1 MAIEYELKFQATPE
15 RQQAVLAAVAGQ
27 ECEYSMQTV
36 YYDTPDGALSAKK
49 YTLRKRRE
57 NDTYVC
63 TLKTPEKGNGRGEWE
78 LPCENIADAIAGL
91 VAMGAPQDLLVL
103 TKNGVQE
110 ICGAKFTRITRTVVL
125 EDGILELAFDRG
137 VLTGGGREMP
147 LCEIEVEL
155 KAGLPSVADQYAKI
169 LAQKFGLVPEKHS
182 KFRRA
187 LALAKG
193 E

>member
-78 LPCENIADAIAGL
+78 LPCREIGDALSPL
-91 VAMGAPQDLLVL
+91 VALGAPEELLQL
-103 TKNGVQE
+103 TQGGVQE
-110 ICGAKFTRITRTVVL
+110 ICGAKFKRLTMSEVL
-125 EDGILELAFDRG
+125 EEGILELEYDLAD
-137 VLTGGGREMP
+137 LTEAGIEMLP
-147 LCEIEVEL
+147 RPVQSA
-155 KAGLPSVADQYAKI
+155 KA
-169 LAQKFGLVPEKHS
+169 
-182 KFRRA
+182 
-187 LALAKG
+187 
-193 E
+193 